1 MMDTEGQL
9 QLKKAT
15 KLNTLGTAKFQQ
27 KSILY
32 RAQNTNIT
40 KHSISVK
47 SQQFRKDVEPV
58 ASALQKQETSF
69 REEPNQQIWFLLD
82 YQWSKEEGNVTSE
95 YKKSFSYHLE
105 KLLNLPHIGVLEN
118 RLDKWHI

>member
-69 REEPNQQIWFLLD
+69 REEPNQQI
-82 YQWSKEEGNVTSE
+82 
-95 YKKSFSYHLE
+95 
-105 KLLNLPHIGVLEN
+105 
-118 RLDKWHI
+118 